1 MAIQLRTKR
10 SERAKRREK
19 GNPWGRGHS
28 IGKAQQGQGLGE
40 SWVGGGRLGY
50 IQLGKSGE
58 RDTKGAWKR
67 GDPAGLCRTCVGAL
81 PLFEMQIGCHGKV
94 VRGWGPLENVS
105 LESHLFW
112 QRPDSP
118 IITRAMAQ
126 PTQEFRTRVSSP
138 KTLSATELPSST
150 ILRCDVITWAIS

>member
-50 IQLGKSGE
+50 IKLGKSGE

-81 PLFEMQIGCHGKV
+81 PLFEMKIGCHGKV
-94 VRGWGPLENVS
+94 VKRMRAIGKCLSRVS
-105 LESHLFW
+105 LILAVTWLTHNHKGNGTANSGIQDKSVQPQNSFCY
-112 QRPDSP
+112 R
-118 IITRAMAQ
+118 IT
-126 PTQEFRTRVSSP
+126 
-138 KTLSATELPSST
+138 
-150 ILRCDVITWAIS
+150 